1 MAKSVSNTGNNEVVL
16 NLINSTELQKLFFE
30 LQDKVQMKVLN
41 DAFKKSG
48 KIILDTAKANFN
60 ATKKNLSK
68 TKYSALSR
76 SFKSKALRKEIGMV
90 FGMQHREGYKYR
102 FLNYGTVA
110 RFTKNGSKKRYTGT
124 IKPSNFFTN
133 AVTSQAE
140 NAQKNL
146 SNEIVLSLERVVKK
160 YEKNTGAT
168 QLKLF

>member
-1 MAKSVSNTGNNEVVL
+1 MVKTVSNTGNNEVVL

-60 ATKKNLSK
+60 TTKKGKSK
-68 TKYSALSR
+68 TNYSALSR
-76 SFKSKALRKEIGMV
+76 AFRSKALYKTIGMV

-110 RFTKNGSKKRYTGT
+110 RFTKNGSRKRYTGT
-124 IKPSNFFTN
+124 LKPSNFFTN

-146 SNEIVLSLERVVKK
+146 SKEIELSLERVVKK
-160 YEKNTGAT
+160 YEKG
-168 QLKLF
+168 K